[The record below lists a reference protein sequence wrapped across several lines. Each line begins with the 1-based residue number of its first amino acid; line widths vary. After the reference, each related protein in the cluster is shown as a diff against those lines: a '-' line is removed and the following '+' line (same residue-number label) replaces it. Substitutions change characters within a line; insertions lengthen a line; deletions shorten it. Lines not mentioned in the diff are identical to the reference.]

1 MTFFPSRIQE
11 AVEVVPGTSPIV
23 GNRVELQLLT
33 TLTCNLK
40 CTYCSLGVGDMVGSQ
55 GEVSYSTD
63 ALDAFIKKHLSE
75 HEVYVTFYGGEPTL
89 NLDFIKEIMARYPTF
104 RFQLQ
109 TNGTLLDGLPAFH
122 RRRRGDH
129 RRFPRARCV
138 QAGGQEHPSGAR
150 QDEGQLHGARDL
162 E

>member
-89 NLDFIKEIMARYPTF
+89 NLDFIKEIMA
-104 RFQLQ
+104 
-109 TNGTLLDGLPAFH
+109 
-122 RRRRGDH
+122 
-129 RRFPRARCV
+129 PRARCV